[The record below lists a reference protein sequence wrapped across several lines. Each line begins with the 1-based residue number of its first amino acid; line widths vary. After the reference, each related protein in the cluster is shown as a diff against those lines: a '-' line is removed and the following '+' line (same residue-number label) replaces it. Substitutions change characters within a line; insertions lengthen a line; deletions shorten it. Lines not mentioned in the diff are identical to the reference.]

1 MEKTIKDL
9 DIYIS
14 DGNYSSKYPRSEEF
28 VKEGIPFI
36 RGNNMVDGDIS
47 DDEMYYITPEKHAI
61 LLKGHVKAGDVL
73 ITTRGNIG
81 QVAIVPERHEDSNIN
96 AQIVLLRTNSKS
108 LYNRYLLWALQSHR
122 ANEQYIALQTGTAL
136 KQLPVGKLEKL
147 SIKVADIDEQHDI
160 ANTLDKVY
168 EVIKERRKELLL
180 LDNLIKA
187 RFVEMFGIPIAN
199 TNNWPMDKAENLCTL
214 VTDGSHFS
222 PKACEEG
229 YPMLSVKD
237 MRQNGFDYSDCK
249 LVDDETFEILKKQGC
264 VPQADDVLIAKDGS
278 YFTRAFAITEYKDQ
292 AILSSIGMYRPD
304 IDKILPRF
312 LASYLMTNEVIEF
325 VNRGYVTGTALR
337 RVIIKGLK
345 NIPVY
350 MPPMELQKEFVQF
363 AEQVDKSKV
372 VVKKALE
379 QAQLLFDSLMQE
391 YFG

>member
-1 MEKTIKDL
+1 MNKSWEYKKIGDVCVVERGGSPRPIDKFITDDEDGINWIKIGDTSDSMYITETAQRIIPEGMKKSRYVKPGDFLLSNSMSFGRPYILKIDGCIHDGWLVLRDEKELFDKRFL
-9 DIYIS
+9 Y
-14 DGNYSSKYPRSEEF
+14 YYLSSKTTYEKFKSMAVGGVVNNLNSEM
-28 VKEGIPFI
+28 VRNVSVPVPSKEEQAEIA
-36 RGNNMVDGDIS
+36 D
-47 DDEMYYITPEKHAI
+47 
-61 LLKGHVKAGDVL
+61 LLDRLKVVL
-73 ITTRGNIG
+73 
-81 QVAIVPERHEDSNIN
+81 D
-96 AQIVLLRTNSKS
+96 
-108 LYNRYLLWALQSHR
+108 
-122 ANEQYIALQTGTAL
+122 
-136 KQLPVGKLEKL
+136 
-147 SIKVADIDEQHDI
+147 
-160 ANTLDKVY
+160 
-168 EVIKERRKELLL
+168 RRKQELQL

-187 RFVEMFGIPIAN
+187 RFVELFGIPIDN
-199 TNNWPMDKAENLCTL
+199 TKNWPMDKAVNLCTL

-222 PKACEEG
+222 PKACDEG

-264 VPQADDVLIAKDGS
+264 VPQVDDVLIAKDGS
-278 YFTRAFAITEYKDQ
+278 YFTRAFAITEYKEQ

-304 IDKILPRF
+304 IDRILPRF

-350 MPPMELQKEFVQF
+350 MPPLELQKEFVQF

-372 VVKKALE
+372 AVQNALDE
-379 QAQLLFDSLMQE
+379 TQLLFDSLMQQ

>member
-1 MEKTIKDL
+1 MMYVEDCCEIL
-9 DIYIS
+9 DTMRVPITASDREEGEYPYYGANGIQDHVAGYIFDDELVLLAE
-14 DGNYSSKYPRSEEF
+14 DGGNFGSKERPIAYRVSGKCWVNNHAHVLKPKAGLNVDYLCYSLMFYK
-28 VKEGIPFI
+28 
-36 RGNNMVDGDIS
+36 VDG
-47 DDEMYYITPEKHAI
+47 MVNGA
-61 LLKGHVKAGDVL
+61 
-73 ITTRGNIG
+73 TR
-81 QVAIVPERHEDSNIN
+81 Q
-96 AQIVLLRTNSKS
+96 
-108 LYNRYLLWALQSHR
+108 
-122 ANEQYIALQTGTAL
+122 
-136 KQLPVGKLEKL
+136 KLTQAAMRKMKIPYR
-147 SIKVADIDEQHDI
+147 SMDEQLYIVDELNRI
-160 ANTLDKVY
+160 LK
-168 EVIKERRKELLL
+168 IKEQRQRELTK
-180 LDNLIKA
+180 LDDLIKA

-372 VVKKALE
+372 VYMCIHKKLGKQKKQIKYKIA
-379 QAQLLFDSLMQE
+379 
-391 YFG
+391 